1 MDWFEQSLVRL
12 VKSPHRAWLETLP
25 RQLHDFLDKP
35 HGDFRKWQRVLKQLP
50 VISTEQPVNAS
61 LGDAISIGP
70 AALAADSDRARMRGL
85 LMQLQPWR
93 KGPFELFG
101 LHIDTEW
108 RSDWKWQRVAP
119 HLDSLSGK
127 QVLDVGCGS
136 GYHLWRMLEAGA
148 EDVWGVDP
156 GELFLTQFQAI
167 KQYMP
172 ATIADRA
179 HFFPVGIE
187 AMPELKS
194 FDTVFSMGVLY
205 HRRSPL
211 EFLQQLKGLL
221 KLGGQLVLETI
232 VVAGDETTVMMPGE
246 RYAQMRNVWFLPS
259 AKALSVWMQRL
270 GFKDI
275 EIVDHNVTSLDE
287 QRSTDWMQGESLK
300 DFLDADD
307 PSLTVEGYQAPIRA
321 ILTARV

>member
-12 VKSPHRAWLETLP
+12 VKSPHKAWLETLP
-25 RQLHDFLDKP
+25 RQLHNFLSKP

-50 VISTEQPVNAS
+50 DITTEQQATAS
-61 LGDAISIGP
+61 LGDTVGIGP
-70 AALAADSDRARMRGL
+70 AELASDSDRARMRGL
-85 LMQLQPWR
+85 LKQLQPWR

-101 LHIDTEW
+101 LNIDTEW

-119 HLDSLSGK
+119 HLDSLSGQ

-167 KQYMP
+167 KQFMP
-172 ATIADRA
+172 ASIADRA

-221 KLGGQLVLETI
+221 KAGGQLVLETI

-259 AKALSVWMQRL
+259 AKALAVWMQRL

-275 EIVDHNVTSLDE
+275 KVVDHNVTSLDE